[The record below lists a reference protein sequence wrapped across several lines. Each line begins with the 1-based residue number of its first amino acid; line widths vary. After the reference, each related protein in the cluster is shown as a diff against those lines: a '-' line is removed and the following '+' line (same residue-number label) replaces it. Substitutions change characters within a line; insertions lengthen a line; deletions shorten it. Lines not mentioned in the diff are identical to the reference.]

1 MKIYKILILTLMLAL
16 LSGCGVYSFSG
27 STLPSHIKTV
37 AVPLFVD
44 QTAEFGIDQKIT
56 DGIITAITQDN
67 SLKIAGQRQADAL
80 IKGSILRITD
90 SADAYDK
97 NETASDFRLTI
108 EIKVAFEDVKKRKT
122 LWEETW
128 SQWGRYDQSATTRDD
143 AIAEAVDKLAA
154 EIINRSVSGW

>member
-1 MKIYKILILTLMLAL
+1 LKIYKSLPILMILLF
-16 LSGCGVYSFSG
+16 SGCGVYSFSG

-44 QTAEFGIDQKIT
+44 HTAEFGIDQKIT

-80 IKGSILRITD
+80 IQGTILRIID
-90 SADAYDK
+90 SADAYDR

-108 EIKVAFEDVKKRKT
+108 EVKVIFEDVKKRKN

-128 SQWGRYDQSATTRDD
+128 SQWGRYDQSGTSRDD

-154 EIINRSVSGW
+154 EIINRTVSGW